1 MAVSLIRSLKH
12 EYYGKMFDLV
22 FAIVV
27 LAVFIDGILAGAGL
41 DQMIKQL
48 PSRKQIG
55 VVAYSKYFMAA
66 DLANGKL
73 WYGILGIS
81 AYAITIGSAIAAY
94 LQSVESSVM
103 AFLFLAAVLALV
115 HAIGTI
121 QAAPTAF
128 RVLEA
133 KGDETSLT
141 ELFNRFSKWTTVR
154 GVAGILMFLAV
165 IGALAIIA

>member
-1 MAVSLIRSLKH
+1 MESCGTVSLEYRLTLSL
-12 EYYGKMFDLV
+12 
-22 FAIVV
+22 
-27 LAVFIDGILAGAGL
+27 
-41 DQMIKQL
+41 
-48 PSRKQIG
+48 
-55 VVAYSKYFMAA
+55 
-66 DLANGKL
+66 
-73 WYGILGIS
+73 
-81 AYAITIGSAIAAY
+81 SAIAAY